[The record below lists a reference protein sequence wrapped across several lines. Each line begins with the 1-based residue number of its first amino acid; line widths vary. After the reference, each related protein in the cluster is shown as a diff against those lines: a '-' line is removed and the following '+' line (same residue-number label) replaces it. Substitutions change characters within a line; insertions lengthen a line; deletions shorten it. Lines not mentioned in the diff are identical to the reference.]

1 MAIFSYHA
9 RTSAGRAQQGTQEAP
24 SAAALVSTLRQRGW
38 LVLEVRAADQPAAG
52 GGRSAV
58 NPLNWLP
65 IRSVDIE
72 LSLQQL
78 AVLLRSG
85 LTLLA
90 SLKTIAEYARSR
102 TMRHVWEDVAEKIQG
117 GSSLADAMAGQRC
130 FSHMVI
136 ELVRVGEQT
145 GILEQVVTRAGEA
158 MERRRMLRNQL
169 MTALFYPTL
178 VFAAAIGVA
187 AFMIVSLIPK
197 LQVFLAAIGRKL
209 PPMTQRL
216 LDISAFVQAYGLPIA
231 VGLMALTGG
240 MIALYLLPASR
251 LIMDR
256 MLLRLPL
263 VGLLLRLSATAQFA
277 HGLSVLL
284 SSGIT
289 LVNGL
294 QTAERQQSNR
304 WTAGRIG
311 NARLAVLRGGSLAE
325 PLAVPGVFMPMLSRM
340 VAVGESAGTLDEVLA
355 EVAKFHEN
363 RLQSTIRLL
372 STIIEPVIVVVVG
385 GIVGFVY
392 ISFFLALFAAAG
404 SPK

>member
-1 MAIFSYHA
+1 MA
-9 RTSAGRAQQGTQEAP
+9 
-24 SAAALVSTLRQRGW
+24 VM
-38 LVLEVRAADQPAAG
+38 
-52 GGRSAV
+52 
-58 NPLNWLP
+58 
-65 IRSVDIE
+65 
-72 LSLQQL
+72 
-78 AVLLRSG
+78 LRSG

-90 SLKTIAEYARSR
+90 SLKTIAEYSRSR
-102 TMRHVWEDVAEKIQG
+102 AMRHIWEDVAEKIQSG
-117 GSSLADAMAGQRC
+117 ASLADAMAEQRC

-169 MTALFYPTL
+169 LTALFYPTL
-178 VFAAAIGVA
+178 VFLLAIGVA
-187 AFMIVSLIPK
+187 VFMIVSLIPK
-197 LQVFLAAIGRKL
+197 LQVFLSAIGRKL
-209 PPMTQRL
+209 PPLTQRL
-216 LDISAFVQAYGLPIA
+216 LDVSAFVQAHGLPI
-231 VGLMALTGG
+231 VIGLLALTAGV
-240 MIALYLLPASR
+240 IALYLLPASR

-256 MLLRLPL
+256 MILRLPVL
-263 VGLLLRLSATAQFA
+263 GFLLRLSATVQFA
-277 HGLSVLL
+277 HGLAVLL
-284 SSGIT
+284 NSGIT

-294 QTAERQQSNR
+294 QTVERQQRNR
-304 WTAGRIG
+304 WAAGRIAY
-311 NARLAVLRGGSLAE
+311 ARQSVLRGGGLAE

-372 STIIEPVIVVVVG
+372 STIIEPVIVVAVG

-404 SPK
+404 SAK

>member
-1 MAIFSYHA
+1 MATFSYVA
-9 RTSAGRAQQGTQEAP
+9 RNAAGRSQQGSQEAP
-24 SAAALVSTLRQRGW
+24 SAAALVSTLRDRGW
-38 LVLEVRAADQPAAG
+38 LVLDVRADDGPAPGAA
-52 GGRSAV
+52 RSPL
-58 NPLNWLP
+58 NPLNWVP
-65 IRSVDIE
+65 VRSVDIE
-72 LSLQQL
+72 LGLQQM

-90 SLKTIAEYARSR
+90 ALKTIAEYARSR
-102 TMRHVWEDVAEKIQG
+102 PMRYVWEDVAEKIQG
-117 GSSLADAMAGQRC
+117 GSSLADALTEQNC
-130 FSHMVI
+130 FSHMVV

-158 MERRRMLRNQL
+158 LERRRLLRNQVL
-169 MTALFYPTL
+169 TALFYPTV
-178 VFAAAIGVA
+178 VFLAAIGVA
-187 AFMIVSLIPK
+187 TFMVVSLIPK
-197 LQVFLAAIGRKL
+197 LQVFLTAIGRKL

-216 LDISAFVQAYGLPIA
+216 LDISSFVQAYGFPI
-231 VGLMALTGG
+231 VIGLVALTGG
-240 MIALYLLPASR
+240 VIALYLFPATR

-256 MLLRLPL
+256 LFLRLP
-263 VGLLLRLSATAQFA
+263 VFGFLLRVSATVQFA

-294 QTAERQQSNR
+294 STVERQQRNR
-304 WTAGRIG
+304 WAAGRVA
-311 NARLAVLRGGSLAE
+311 NARLSVLRGGSLAE
-325 PLAVPGVFMPMLSRM
+325 PLAVPGVFMPMLARM
-340 VAVGESAGTLDEVLA
+340 VAVGESSGTLDEVLA